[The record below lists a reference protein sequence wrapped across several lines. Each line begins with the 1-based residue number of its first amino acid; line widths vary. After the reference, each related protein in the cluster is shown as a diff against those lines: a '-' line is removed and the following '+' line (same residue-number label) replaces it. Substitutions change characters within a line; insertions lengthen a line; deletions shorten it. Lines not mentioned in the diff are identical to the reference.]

1 MASLTARKAWLGLAI
16 VVAGSW
22 ISACASTGASSSD
35 TSTTAKPPGG
45 DVPTSSPNGV
55 QSVCAEIDQRFYFP
69 TVPSE
74 GYTVSRAT
82 AAVIEQLLQ
91 HAPSADLRAEASPL
105 EKAIEANN
113 EAAMVSVIMHVEDT
127 TCAATGIPPPT

>member
-1 MASLTARKAWLGLAI
+1 M
-16 VVAGSW
+16 
-22 ISACASTGASSSD
+22 
-35 TSTTAKPPGG
+35 
-45 DVPTSSPNGV
+45 PTSSPNGV